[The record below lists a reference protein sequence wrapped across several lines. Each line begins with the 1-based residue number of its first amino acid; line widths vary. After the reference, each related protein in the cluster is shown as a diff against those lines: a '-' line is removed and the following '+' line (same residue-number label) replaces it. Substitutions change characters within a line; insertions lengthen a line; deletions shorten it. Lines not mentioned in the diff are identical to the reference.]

1 MLRSTPPFSKLL
13 DVFETREGVK
23 DALHPPFLD
32 DMDIIR
38 KIRVIRE
45 SWKKIKAILK
55 ELLKIRN

>member
-23 DALHPPFLD
+23 DALHSPFLD